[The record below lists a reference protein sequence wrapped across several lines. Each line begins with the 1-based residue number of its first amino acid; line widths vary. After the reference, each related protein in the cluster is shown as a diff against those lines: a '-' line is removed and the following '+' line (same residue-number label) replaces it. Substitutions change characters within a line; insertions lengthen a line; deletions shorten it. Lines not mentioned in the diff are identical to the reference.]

1 MKKYID
7 FGSVIVMIITFILF
21 FIALFIKGFT
31 HDLLL
36 EAGIFLV
43 SLKLIMMSYKI
54 GTYVKVIDNDLQ
66 KIKKLIKQ

>member
-21 FIALFIKGFT
+21 FIALFTKGFT